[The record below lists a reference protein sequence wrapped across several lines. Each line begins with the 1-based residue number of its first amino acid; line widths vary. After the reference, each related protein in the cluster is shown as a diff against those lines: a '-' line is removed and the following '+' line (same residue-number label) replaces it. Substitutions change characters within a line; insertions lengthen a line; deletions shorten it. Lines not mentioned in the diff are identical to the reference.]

1 MSQVDLST
9 PRLATTVRGTGPAV
23 VLAHGAGGTVQAN
36 FGPLLAPLSR
46 SFTVIGADL
55 PGSGAT
61 QRSHVPLDLD
71 DVADRLVSTAVSHGA
86 TSFTLAGYSMG
97 AALAVRA
104 AVRHPHRVT
113 GLVLTAGFAALDEA
127 TRYRIERW
135 RALAAGDRTA
145 LARYV
150 TSVMLGKAYLS
161 RMSDSQREGFVEL
174 VALTTPAGLL
184 EQIDLVL
191 RTDVTA
197 DLADV
202 RVPTLVVGTVQDQL
216 ISPELTR
223 ALADG
228 IPGARWATLDCGH
241 APALESAGPWT
252 RLIEDFVNT
261 TLQL

>member
-46 SFTVIGADL
+46 AFTVIGADL

-61 QRSHVPLDLD
+61 QRSHAPLDLD
-71 DVADRLVSTAVSHGA
+71 DVADRLVSTAVSQGA
-86 TSFTLAGYSMG
+86 TSFTLVGYSMG

-127 TRYRIERW
+127 TRSRVERW
-135 RALAAGDRTA
+135 RTLAAGDRTA

-150 TSVMLGKAYLS
+150 TSVMLGTGYLS
-161 RMSDSQREGFVEL
+161 RMSDAQREGFIEL
-174 VALTTPAGLL
+174 VALTTPPGLL

-202 RVPTLVVGTVQDQL
+202 RVPTLVVGTAQDQL
-216 ISPELTR
+216 ISPDLTR

-261 TLQL
+261 TL